1 MTLPFHPHALAASSP
16 NAGVN
21 FSGSHTGSVASELGN
36 MDPRFLPA
44 QPRNAPAIGRYREMT
59 IDELLLE
66 NRVIFLVGEIHHGSA
81 MGVVMRL
88 LHLQNQKPGQDINL
102 YINSPGGAVDDTL
115 AMIDTMHFLSC
126 DVATYCI
133 GKAMSGGALTLAAGT
148 KGKRYCLPHAKVMIH
163 QPSGGLYGQTTD
175 VQIQAE
181 EILKTKD
188 ELNEMLAE
196 FTGQPLERVTED
208 SERDRFF
215 SAKEAQEYG
224 LVDEVI
230 AKPKDATAT
239 GGGGGL
245 PASGVPSTDGD
256 GDAPSGPQTA

>member
-1 MTLPFHPHALAASSP
+1 MNQASSTFDP
-16 NAGVN
+16 FQAALFAHSMQHPAANTPAYVN
-21 FSGSHTGSVASELGN
+21 
-36 MDPRFLPA
+36 PRLSP
-44 QPRNAPAIGRYREMT
+44 PIGRYREMT

-66 NRVIFLVGEIHHGSA
+66 NRVIFLLGEINTGSA

-88 LHLQNQKPGQDINL
+88 LHLQNQKPGTDIHL

-115 AMIDTMHFLSC
+115 AIIDTMNHINS

-163 QPSGGLYGQTTD
+163 QPYGGLYGQASD
-175 VQIQAE
+175 VEIQAE

-188 ELNEMLAE
+188 ELIRMLANY
-196 FTGQPLERVTED
+196 TGQSVERIQED

-215 SAKEAQEYG
+215 DATAAQKYG
-224 LVDEVI
+224 LVDEVLSPPP
-230 AKPKDATAT
+230 ATKKD
-239 GGGGGL
+239 
-245 PASGVPSTDGD
+245 
-256 GDAPSGPQTA
+256 